1 MKITF
6 KPLTYQLDAVQAVVD
21 VFRGQQQLIGQT
33 RYTLDRG
40 IQPTPK
46 RVTQQAGLD
55 FGETD
60 ILQNSALQTYDMLDD
75 ENIGFANTPLFDLNE
90 ILKNIQ
96 TVQANR
102 QLPKSTELVTADNKK
117 GDSLTQS
124 PLNLNIEMETGT
136 GKTYTYLRTIFEM
149 NKQYGWS
156 KFIIV
161 VPSIAI
167 REGVNKSIAMM
178 ADDLLAEYGKK
189 PRAFIYDS
197 KNLHKLQEFSNDGGI
212 NIMIINVQAFNA
224 TGKDAR
230 KIYGQV
236 KTKNGEPVLD
246 KAGNPIMEGLDE
258 FQSRIPINII
268 KRNNPIII
276 LDEPQKMGADK
287 TLQSLANFNPLFILR
302 YSATH
307 KRDYNL
313 VYRLDALDAYNQKL
327 VKKIT
332 VKGIEVKGLTGTNG
346 YLYLQDVIVSNKAPV
361 ARLELEIKSTKG
373 EFRREI
379 RNVIKDDNLFVISK
393 EAEQYK
399 DRYTVT
405 NIKADSIE
413 FANGI
418 VLHIGQGSSNKGD
431 GDDKDLRRI
440 QIRETIR
447 SHLDIEQRLFHKGI
461 KVLSLFF
468 IDEVAK
474 YRQYDSDGN
483 AVNGEYADIF
493 EQTYTEEVGKR
504 IDLNLTDD
512 PYQDYLKAIT
522 AQGTH
527 NGYFSLDKNRHMID
541 PKTKLEKDEELGERV
556 LVADDID
563 AYDLILK
570 DKESL
575 LAFPEPLDS
584 DEQIARKNVR
594 FIFSHSALREGW
606 DNPNVFVICTLKH
619 SDNVI
624 SRRQEVGRGLRLAV
638 DRHGTR
644 MDSGYLPLGEVHRLN
659 NLTVITNESYA
670 EFVDNLQKEML
681 ENLATRPSK
690 ANPQYFTGKTLVSE
704 LGGQMTVDAGTANQ
718 IYKYLVKNNYLDD
731 DDNLLAKFHDDK
743 DNDQLPQLPEE
754 LQPFASAIHKLIGNV
769 VNPDALKGMFN
780 NGNKPK
786 NTINPE
792 NLNRKEFQA
801 LWRRINQKS
810 IYQIGLDSDKLIAES
825 ISEIDKVSRER
836 NNNFV
841 QSLTYTVKK
850 SEQKD
855 SLDYDTLRQGDS
867 FGQVQSN
874 REQYSVN
881 VQTPIRYDLIGQ
893 VASRTNLTRRTVVAV
908 LSKINSA
915 VFSQFK
921 HNPEAFISEVSRII
935 NEQQAKLIV
944 QNIVYELT
952 QERYDSNDIF
962 VSNIPLSDNAT
973 KANRHVWEY
982 VETDSDVERKFLAEL
997 EQHVNEVIVY
1007 AKLPKN
1013 FVIPTPFGGYNP
1025 DWAIAFNQD
1034 KIRHVYFVAETK
1046 GSTSEIDLRES
1057 EKQKIASAK
1066 AFFAKLQQIQGNNS
1080 ELEQADTLAEVEK
1093 MPVSYEVVDS
1103 FDSLMQIVGMK

>member
-117 GDSLTQS
+117 GDSLTTS

-136 GKTYTYLRTIFEM
+136 GKTYTYLRTMFEM

-167 REGVNKSIAMM
+167 REGVNKSISMM

-197 KNLHKLQEFSNDGGI
+197 KALHHLESFSSDGGI
-212 NIMIINVQAFNA
+212 NIMIINVQAFNTIKEGA
-224 TGKDAR
+224 NNEASR
-230 KIYGQV
+230 KIY
-236 KTKNGEPVLD
+236 
-246 KAGNPIMEGLDE
+246 ASLDE
-258 FQSRIPINII
+258 FGSRRPIDVIR
-268 KRNNPIII
+268 RNRPIII

-346 YLYLQDVIVSNKAPV
+346 YLYLQDVVVSSKAPV

-379 RNVIKDDNLFVISK
+379 RNIAKGDDLFVVSK

-405 NIKADSIE
+405 QVTADSIE

-418 VLHIGQGSSNKGD
+418 VLHVGQGNV
-431 GDDKDLRRI
+431 DDKDLRRI

-474 YRQYDSDGN
+474 YRQYDMDGN

-493 EQTYTEEVGKR
+493 EQTYSEEVGKR
-504 IDLNLTDD
+504 IDLNLTND

-527 NGYFSLDKNRHMID
+527 NGYFSLDKKRHMVD
-541 PKTKLEKDEELGERV
+541 PNVKSVKDEELGEKV

-575 LAFPEPLDS
+575 LAFPERLDS

-638 DRHGTR
+638 DKHGTR

-659 NLTVITNESYA
+659 NLTVITNESYV
-670 EFVDNLQKEML
+670 EFVGNLQKEML
-681 ENLATRPSK
+681 ANLATRPSK

-704 LGGQMTVDAGTANQ
+704 LGGQMVVDADTANE
-718 IYKYLVKNNYLDD
+718 IFFYLRSHGYTDKAG
-731 DDNLLAKFHDDK
+731 NLSESYHQDK
-743 DNDQLPQLPEE
+743 ENGKLPELPEE
-754 LQPFASAIHKLIGNV
+754 LKPFENSVHKLIGSV
-769 VNPDALKGMFN
+769 VNPNAFDSMFN
-780 NGNKPK
+780 DGNRPK
-786 NTINPE
+786 NTINPG

-810 IYQIGLDSDKLIAES
+810 IYQIQLDSEKLIAGS

-841 QSLTYTVKK
+841 QSLTYTVKT

-855 SLDYDTLRQGDS
+855 SLDYDTVKQGDS

-944 QNIVYELT
+944 QNIAYELT
-952 QERYDSNDIF
+952 SERYDSNDIF
-962 VSNIPLSDNAT
+962 VSNIPLSDTAI

-997 EQHVNEVIVY
+997 EQHINEVVVY

-1034 KIRHVYFVAETK
+1034 KVRHVYFVAETK
-1046 GSTSEIDLRES
+1046 GSTSEIDLRDRKTKNRQCQS
-1057 EKQKIASAK
+1057 VFCQTAT
-1066 AFFAKLQQIQGNNS
+1066 
-1080 ELEQADTLAEVEK
+1080 DTR
-1093 MPVSYEVVDS
+1093 
-1103 FDSLMQIVGMK
+1103 

>member
-6 KPLTYQLDAVQAVVD
+6 KPLAYQLDAVQAVVD

-33 RYTLDRG
+33 RYTLDMG
-40 IQPTPK
+40 TQPTPN
-46 RVTQQAGLD
+46 RLPQQAGLD

-102 QLPKSTELVTADNKK
+102 QLPKSTELVIADNKK

-167 REGVNKSIAMM
+167 REGVNKSISMM

-527 NGYFSLDKNRHMID
+527 NGYFSLDKNRHLID
-541 PKTKLEKDEELGERV
+541 PKTKLEKDEELGEKV

-670 EFVDNLQKEML
+670 EFVGNLQREML
-681 ENLATRPSK
+681 ANLATRPSK

>member
-21 VFRGQQQLIGQT
+21 VFRGQEQLIGQT

-197 KNLHKLQEFSNDGGI
+197 KALHHLESFSSDGGI
-212 NIMIINVQAFNA
+212 NIMIINVQAFNTIKEGA
-224 TGKDAR
+224 NNEASR
-230 KIYGQV
+230 KIY
-236 KTKNGEPVLD
+236 
-246 KAGNPIMEGLDE
+246 ASLDE
-258 FQSRIPINII
+258 FGSRRPIDVIR
-268 KRNNPIII
+268 RNRPIII

-346 YLYLQDVIVSNKAPV
+346 YLYLQDVIVSSKAPI

-379 RNVIKDDNLFVISK
+379 RNIAKGDDLFVVSK

-405 NIKADSIE
+405 QVTADSIE

-418 VLHIGQGSSNKGD
+418 VLHVGQGNV
-431 GDDKDLRRI
+431 DDKDLRRI

-474 YRQYDSDGN
+474 YRQYDSEGN
-483 AVNGEYADIF
+483 MVNGDYANMFVQAYKDEIA
-493 EQTYTEEVGKR
+493 QR
-504 IDLNLTDD
+504 IDLNLQND
-512 PYQDYLKAIT
+512 PYQDYLKAID
-522 AQGTH
+522 ADSTH

-541 PKTKLEKDEELGERV
+541 PKTKLEKDEELGEKV

-584 DEQIARKNVR
+584 DEQKARKNVR

-638 DRHGTR
+638 DKFGNR

-659 NLTVITNESYA
+659 NLTVITNESYTQ
-670 EFVDNLQKEML
+670 FVGELQKEML
-681 ENLATRPSK
+681 ATLANRPSK

-704 LGGQMTVDAGTANQ
+704 LGGQMVVDADTANE
-718 IYKYLVKNNYLDD
+718 IFFYLRSHGYTDKAG
-731 DDNLLAKFHDDK
+731 NLSESYHQDK
-743 DNDQLPQLPEE
+743 ENGKLPKLPDE
-754 LQPFASAIHKLIGNV
+754 LQPFANSIHKLISSV
-769 VNPDALKGMFN
+769 VNPNALDGMFN
-780 NGNKPK
+780 DGNRPK
-786 NTINPE
+786 NTINPD

-810 IYQIGLDSDKLIAES
+810 IYQIQLDSEKLIAES

-841 QSLTYTVKK
+841 QSLTYTVKT

-944 QNIVYELT
+944 QNIAYELT

-962 VSNIPLSDNAT
+962 VSNIPLSDTAI

-997 EQHVNEVIVY
+997 EQHINEVVVY

-1034 KIRHVYFVAETK
+1034 KVRHVYFVAETK
-1046 GSTSEIDLRES
+1046 GSTSEIDLRET

-1066 AFFAKLQQIQGNNS
+1066 AFFAKLQQTQGNNS
-1080 ELEQADTLAEVEK
+1080 EFEQVDTLAAVEK
-1093 MPVSYEVVDS
+1093 MPVSYEVVNS

>member
-167 REGVNKSIAMM
+167 REGVNKSISMM

-197 KNLHKLQEFSNDGGI
+197 KALHHLESFSSDGGI
-212 NIMIINVQAFNA
+212 NIMIINVQAFNTIKEGA
-224 TGKDAR
+224 NNEASR
-230 KIYGQV
+230 KIY
-236 KTKNGEPVLD
+236 
-246 KAGNPIMEGLDE
+246 ASLDE
-258 FQSRIPINII
+258 FGSRRPIDVIR
-268 KRNNPIII
+268 RNRPIII

-346 YLYLQDVIVSNKAPV
+346 YLYLQDVVVSSKAPV

-379 RNVIKDDNLFVISK
+379 RNIAKGDDLFVVSK

-405 NIKADSIE
+405 QVTADSIE

-418 VLHIGQGSSNKGD
+418 VLHVGQGNV
-431 GDDKDLRRI
+431 DDKDLRRI

-493 EQTYTEEVGKR
+493 EQAYTEEVDKR
-504 IDLNLTDD
+504 IDLNLTND
-512 PYQDYLKAIT
+512 PYQDYLKAIG
-522 AQGTH
+522 ADSTH
-527 NGYFSLDKNRHMID
+527 NGYFSLDKKRHMVD
-541 PKTKLEKDEELGERV
+541 PNVKSVKDEELGEKV

-575 LAFPEPLDS
+575 LAFPERLDS

-638 DRHGTR
+638 DKHGTR

-659 NLTVITNESYA
+659 NLTVITNESYV
-670 EFVDNLQKEML
+670 EFVGNLQKEML

-704 LGGQMTVDAGTANQ
+704 LGGQMVVDADTANE
-718 IYKYLVKNNYLDD
+718 IFFYLRSHGYTDKAG
-731 DDNLLAKFHDDK
+731 NLSESYHQDK
-743 DNDQLPQLPEE
+743 ENGKLPKLPDE
-754 LQPFASAIHKLIGNV
+754 LQPFANSIHKLISSV
-769 VNPDALKGMFN
+769 VNPNALDGMFN
-780 NGNKPK
+780 DGNRPK
-786 NTINPE
+786 NTINPG

-810 IYQIGLDSDKLIAES
+810 IYQIQLDSEKLIAES

-841 QSLTYTVKK
+841 QSLTYTVKT

-921 HNPEAFISEVSRII
+921 HNPEAFISEVSRLI

-944 QNIVYELT
+944 QNIAYELT
-952 QERYDSNDIF
+952 SERYDSNDIF
-962 VSNIPLSDNAT
+962 VSNIPLSDTAI

-997 EQHVNEVIVY
+997 EQHINEVVVY

-1034 KIRHVYFVAETK
+1034 KVRHVYFVAETK
-1046 GSTSEIDLRES
+1046 GSTSEIDLRET

-1066 AFFAKLQQIQGNNS
+1066 AFFAKLQQTQGNNG
-1080 ELEQADTLAEVEK
+1080 ELEQVDTLAAVEK
-1093 MPVSYEVVDS
+1093 MPVSYEVVNS

>member
-167 REGVNKSIAMM
+167 REGVNKSISMM

-197 KNLHKLQEFSNDGGI
+197 KALHHLESFSSDGGI
-212 NIMIINVQAFNA
+212 NIMIINVQAFNTIKEGA
-224 TGKDAR
+224 NNEASR
-230 KIYGQV
+230 KIY
-236 KTKNGEPVLD
+236 
-246 KAGNPIMEGLDE
+246 ASLDE
-258 FQSRIPINII
+258 FGSRRPIDVIR
-268 KRNNPIII
+268 RNRPIII
-276 LDEPQKMGADK
+276 LDEPQKMGEGK

-332 VKGIEVKGLTGTNG
+332 VKGIEVKGLTGTHG
-346 YLYLQDVIVSNKAPV
+346 YLYLQDIIISNKAPV
-361 ARLELEIKSTKG
+361 ARLEMEIKSKKG

-379 RNVIKDDNLFVISK
+379 RNVEKGRDLFVISN
-393 EAEQYK
+393 EAEQYN

-405 NIKADSIE
+405 NITADSIE

-418 VLHIGQGSSNKGD
+418 RLTIGQGNSKQGT
-431 GDDKDLRRI
+431 GEDKDLRQI

-474 YRQYDSDGN
+474 YRQYDSEGN
-483 AVNGEYADIF
+483 MVNGEYANMFVQAYKDEIA
-493 EQTYTEEVGKR
+493 QR
-504 IDLNLTDD
+504 IDLNLQND
-512 PYQDYLKAIT
+512 PYQEYLKAIG
-522 AQGTH
+522 ADSTH

-541 PKTKLEKDEELGERV
+541 PKTKLEKDEELGEKV

-584 DEQIARKNVR
+584 DEQKARKNVR

-638 DRHGTR
+638 DKFGNR
-644 MDSGYLPLGEVHRLN
+644 MDSGYLPLGEVQRLN
-659 NLTVITNESYA
+659 NLTVITNESYTQ
-670 EFVDNLQKEML
+670 FVGELQKEML
-681 ENLATRPSK
+681 ATLANRPSK

-704 LGGQMTVDAGTANQ
+704 LGGQMTIDSTTANQ
-718 IYKYLVKNNYLDD
+718 IYKYLVKHDYLDD
-731 DDNLLAKFHDDK
+731 EDNLLAKFHEDK
-743 DNDQLPQLPEE
+743 DNDRLPKLPDD
-754 LQPFASAIHKLIGNV
+754 LQPFANSIHKIISNV
-769 VNPDALKGMFN
+769 VNPHALDGMVN

-786 NTINPE
+786 NTINQE

-836 NNNFV
+836 NNQFV
-841 QSLTYTVKK
+841 RSLTYTIKTAGQQDNIDY
-850 SEQKD
+850 E
-855 SLDYDTLRQGDS
+855 SLKQGDS
-867 FGQVQSN
+867 FGQVRSN
-874 REQYSVN
+874 REQYNVN
-881 VQTPIRYDLIGQ
+881 VQTPIKYDLIGQ
-893 VASRTNLTRRTVVAV
+893 VATRTHLTRRSVVAI

-921 HNPEAFISEVSRII
+921 YNPEAFISEVSRII

-944 QNIVYELT
+944 QNIAYELT
-952 QERYDSNDIF
+952 TERYDSNDIF
-962 VSNIPLSDNAT
+962 VSNLPLSDKAIKAT
-973 KANRHVWEY
+973 RHVWDY
-982 VETDSDVERKFLAEL
+982 VETDSDIERKFLDEL
-997 EQHVNEVIVY
+997 EQHIDEVVVY

-1013 FVIPTPFGGYNP
+1013 FEIPTPFGGYNP

-1034 KIRHVYFVAETK
+1034 KVRHVYFVAETK
-1046 GSTSEIDLRES
+1046 GSMSDADLRDS
-1057 EKQKIASAK
+1057 EKHKIKSAK
-1066 AFFAKLQQIQGNNS
+1066 LFFAKLQQAHQNNG
-1080 ELEQADTLAEVEK
+1080 ELEQTDTLAGVAQ
-1093 MPVSYEVVDS
+1093 MPISYQVVDS
-1103 FDSLMQIVGMK
+1103 FDSLMQIVGKK

>member
-6 KPLTYQLDAVQAVVD
+6 KPLAYQLDAVQAVVD

-136 GKTYTYLRTIFEM
+136 GKTYTYLRTMFEM

-167 REGVNKSIAMM
+167 REGVNKSISMM

-197 KNLHKLQEFSNDGGI
+197 KALHHLESFSSDGGI
-212 NIMIINVQAFNA
+212 NIMIINVQAFNTIKEGA
-224 TGKDAR
+224 NNEASR
-230 KIYGQV
+230 KIY
-236 KTKNGEPVLD
+236 
-246 KAGNPIMEGLDE
+246 ASLDE
-258 FQSRIPINII
+258 FGSRRPIDVIR
-268 KRNNPIII
+268 RNRPIII

-346 YLYLQDVIVSNKAPV
+346 YLYLQDVIVSSKAPI

-379 RNVIKDDNLFVISK
+379 RNIAKGDDLFVVSK

-405 NIKADSIE
+405 QITADSIE

-474 YRQYDSDGN
+474 YRQYDSEGN
-483 AVNGEYADIF
+483 MVNGDYANMFVQAYKDEIA
-493 EQTYTEEVGKR
+493 QR
-504 IDLNLTDD
+504 IDLNLQND
-512 PYQDYLKAIT
+512 PYQDYLKAID
-522 AQGTH
+522 ADSTH

-541 PKTKLEKDEELGERV
+541 PKTKLEKDEELGEKV

-584 DEQIARKNVR
+584 DEQKARKNVR

-638 DRHGTR
+638 DKFGNR
-644 MDSGYLPLGEVHRLN
+644 MDSGYLPLGEVQRLN
-659 NLTVITNESYA
+659 NLTVITNESYTQ
-670 EFVDNLQKEML
+670 FVGELQKEML
-681 ENLATRPSK
+681 ATLANRPSK

-704 LGGQMTVDAGTANQ
+704 LGGQMVVDADTANE
-718 IYKYLVKNNYLDD
+718 IFFYLRSHGYTDKAG
-731 DDNLLAKFHDDK
+731 NLSESYHQDK
-743 DNDQLPQLPEE
+743 ENGKLPKLPDE
-754 LQPFASAIHKLIGNV
+754 LQPFANSIHKLISSV
-769 VNPDALKGMFN
+769 VNPNALDGMFN
-780 NGNKPK
+780 DGNRPK
-786 NTINPE
+786 NTINPD

-810 IYQIGLDSDKLIAES
+810 IYQIQLDSEKLIAES

-841 QSLTYTVKK
+841 QSLTYTVKT

-944 QNIVYELT
+944 QNIAYELT

-962 VSNIPLSDNAT
+962 VSNIPLSDTAI

-997 EQHVNEVIVY
+997 EQHINEVVVY

-1034 KIRHVYFVAETK
+1034 KVRHVYFVAETK
-1046 GSTSEIDLRES
+1046 GSTSEIDLRET

-1066 AFFAKLQQIQGNNS
+1066 AFFAKLQQTQGNNS
-1080 ELEQADTLAEVEK
+1080 EFEQVDTLAAVEK
-1093 MPVSYEVVDS
+1093 MPVSYEVVNS

>member
-1 MKITF
+1 MGQNMKITF
-6 KPLTYQLDAVQAVVD
+6 KPLAYQLDAVKAVVD
-21 VFRGQQQLIGQT
+21 VFSGQEQLVGQT
-33 RYTLDRG
+33 RYTLDLG
-40 IQPTPK
+40 TQPTTPPK
-46 RVTQQAGLD
+46 QQMGLGFD
-55 FGETD
+55 MD
-60 ILQNSALQTYDMLDD
+60 SQNGQKPIDELD
-75 ENIGFANTPLFDLNE
+75 EPMGFANAPLFDLNE

-96 TVQANR
+96 AVQLN
-102 QLPKSTELVTADNKK
+102 QGLPKSTEIITADNKK
-117 GDSLTQS
+117 GQNLTTS

-189 PRAFIYDS
+189 PRPFIYDS
-197 KNLHKLQEFSNDGGI
+197 KALHHLESFSSDGGI
-212 NIMIINVQAFNA
+212 NIMIINVQAFNTIKEGA
-224 TGKDAR
+224 NNEASR
-230 KIYGQV
+230 KIY
-236 KTKNGEPVLD
+236 
-246 KAGNPIMEGLDE
+246 ASLDE
-258 FQSRIPINII
+258 FGSRRPIDVIR
-268 KRNNPIII
+268 RNRPIII

-346 YLYLQDVIVSNKAPV
+346 YLYLQDVIVSTKAPV

-379 RNVIKDDNLFVISK
+379 RNVVKGDDLFVISK

-405 NIKADSIE
+405 QITADSIE

-418 VLHIGQGSSNKGD
+418 VLHIGQGNV
-431 GDDKDLRRI
+431 DDKDLRRI

-447 SHLDIEQRLFHKGI
+447 SHLDTEQRLFHKGI

-493 EQTYTEEVGKR
+493 EQAYTEEVGKR
-504 IDLNLTDD
+504 IDLNLTNDA
-512 PYQDYLKAIT
+512 YQNYLKSIT
-522 AQGTH
+522 AQTTH
-527 NGYFSLDKNRHMID
+527 NGYFSLDKNRHLID
-541 PKTKLEKDEELGERV
+541 PDVKSVKDEELGEKV

-594 FIFSHSALREGW
+594 FIFSHSVLREGW

-638 DRHGTR
+638 DKHGTR

-670 EFVDNLQKEML
+670 EFVGNLQREML
-681 ENLATRPSK
+681 ANLATRPSK

-704 LGGQMTVDAGTANQ
+704 LGGQMVVDADTANE
-718 IYKYLVKNNYLDD
+718 IFFYLRSHGYTDKAG
-731 DDNLLAKFHDDK
+731 NLSDSYHQDK
-743 DNDQLPQLPEE
+743 ENGKLPELPEE
-754 LQPFASAIHKLIGNV
+754 LKLFENSVHKLIGSV
-769 VNPDALKGMFN
+769 VNPNALDGMFN

-786 NTINPE
+786 NTINPD

-810 IYQIGLDSDKLIAES
+810 IYQIQLDSEKLIAES

-841 QSLTYTVKK
+841 QSLTYTVKT

-867 FGQVQSN
+867 FGQVQSS

-893 VASRTNLTRRTVVAV
+893 VASSTNLTRRTVVAI
-908 LSKINSA
+908 LGKINSA

-944 QNIVYELT
+944 QNIAYELT

-962 VSNIPLSDNAT
+962 VSNIPLSDNAI

-997 EQHVNEVIVY
+997 EQHVNEVVVY

-1025 DWAIAFNQD
+1025 DWAIAFNQG
-1034 KIRHVYFVAETK
+1034 KVRQIYFVAETK
-1046 GSTSEIDLRES
+1046 GSMSEANLRET
-1057 EKQKIASAK
+1057 EKQKIVSAK

-1080 ELEQADTLAEVEK
+1080 ELEQADTLAAVEK
-1093 MPVSYEVVDS
+1093 MPVSYEVVNS

>member
-6 KPLTYQLDAVQAVVD
+6 KPLAYQLDAVQAVVD

-96 TVQANR
+96 TVQANK

-197 KNLHKLQEFSNDGGI
+197 KALHHLESFSSDGGI
-212 NIMIINVQAFNA
+212 NIMIINVQAFNTIKEGA
-224 TGKDAR
+224 NNEASR
-230 KIYGQV
+230 KIY
-236 KTKNGEPVLD
+236 
-246 KAGNPIMEGLDE
+246 ASLDE
-258 FQSRIPINII
+258 FGSRRPIDVIR
-268 KRNNPIII
+268 RNRPIII

-346 YLYLQDVIVSNKAPV
+346 YLYLQDVIVSSKAPV

-379 RNVIKDDNLFVISK
+379 RNVAKGDDLFVVSK

-405 NIKADSIE
+405 QVTADSIE

-418 VLHIGQGSSNKGD
+418 VLHVGQGNV
-431 GDDKDLRRI
+431 DDKDLRRI

-474 YRQYDSDGN
+474 YRQYDSEGN
-483 AVNGEYADIF
+483 MVNGDYANMFVQAYKDEIA
-493 EQTYTEEVGKR
+493 QR
-504 IDLNLTDD
+504 IDLNLQND
-512 PYQDYLKAIT
+512 PYQDYLKAID
-522 AQGTH
+522 ADSTH

-541 PKTKLEKDEELGERV
+541 PKTKLEKDEELGEKV

-584 DEQIARKNVR
+584 DEQKARKNVR

-638 DRHGTR
+638 DKFGNR
-644 MDSGYLPLGEVHRLN
+644 MDSGYLPLGEVQRLN
-659 NLTVITNESYA
+659 NLTVITNESYTQ
-670 EFVDNLQKEML
+670 FVGELQKEML
-681 ENLATRPSK
+681 ATLANRPSK

-704 LGGQMTVDAGTANQ
+704 LGGQMVVDADTANE
-718 IYKYLVKNNYLDD
+718 IFFYLRSHGYTDKAG
-731 DDNLLAKFHDDK
+731 NLSESYHQDK
-743 DNDQLPQLPEE
+743 ENGKLPKLPDE
-754 LQPFASAIHKLIGNV
+754 LQPFANSIHKLISSV
-769 VNPDALKGMFN
+769 VNPNALDGMFN
-780 NGNKPK
+780 DGNRPK
-786 NTINPE
+786 NTINPD

-810 IYQIGLDSDKLIAES
+810 IYQIQLDSEKLIAES

-841 QSLTYTVKK
+841 QSLTYTVKT

-944 QNIVYELT
+944 QNIAYELT

-962 VSNIPLSDNAT
+962 VSNIPLSDTAI

-997 EQHVNEVIVY
+997 EQHINEVVVY

-1034 KIRHVYFVAETK
+1034 KVRHVYFVAETK
-1046 GSTSEIDLRES
+1046 GSTSEIDLRET

-1066 AFFAKLQQIQGNNS
+1066 AFFAKLQQTQGNNS
-1080 ELEQADTLAEVEK
+1080 EFEQVDTLAAVEK
-1093 MPVSYEVVDS
+1093 MPVSYEVVNS

>member
-167 REGVNKSIAMM
+167 REGVNKSISMM

-197 KNLHKLQEFSNDGGI
+197 KALHHLESFSSDGGI
-212 NIMIINVQAFNA
+212 NIMIINVQAFNTIKEGA
-224 TGKDAR
+224 NNEASR
-230 KIYGQV
+230 KIY
-236 KTKNGEPVLD
+236 
-246 KAGNPIMEGLDE
+246 ASLDE
-258 FQSRIPINII
+258 FGSRRPIDVIR
-268 KRNNPIII
+268 RNRPIII

-346 YLYLQDVIVSNKAPV
+346 YLYLQDVIVSSKAPV

-379 RNVIKDDNLFVISK
+379 RNIEKGRDLFDISG

-405 NIKADSIE
+405 QVTADSIE

-418 VLHIGQGSSNKGD
+418 VLHVGQGNV
-431 GDDKDLRRI
+431 DDKDLRRI

-474 YRQYDSDGN
+474 YRQYDMDGN

-493 EQTYTEEVGKR
+493 EQAYTEEVGKR
-504 IDLNLTDD
+504 IDLNLTND

-527 NGYFSLDKNRHMID
+527 NGYFSLDKKRHMVD
-541 PKTKLEKDEELGERV
+541 PNVKSVKDEELGEKV

-575 LAFPEPLDS
+575 LAFPERLDS

-659 NLTVITNESYA
+659 NLTVITNESYV
-670 EFVDNLQKEML
+670 EFVGNLQKEML

-704 LGGQMTVDAGTANQ
+704 LGGQMVVDADTANE
-718 IYKYLVKNNYLDD
+718 IFFYLRSHGYTDKAG
-731 DDNLLAKFHDDK
+731 NLSESYHQDK
-743 DNDQLPQLPEE
+743 ENGKLPKLPDE
-754 LQPFASAIHKLIGNV
+754 LQPFANSIHKLISSV
-769 VNPDALKGMFN
+769 VNPNALDGMFN
-780 NGNKPK
+780 DGNRPK
-786 NTINPE
+786 NTINPG

-810 IYQIGLDSDKLIAES
+810 IYQIQLDSEKLIAES

-841 QSLTYTVKK
+841 QSLTYTVKT

-921 HNPEAFISEVSRII
+921 HNPEAFISEVSRLI

-944 QNIVYELT
+944 QNIAYELT
-952 QERYDSNDIF
+952 SERYDSNDIF
-962 VSNIPLSDNAT
+962 VSNIPLSDTAI

-997 EQHVNEVIVY
+997 EQHINEVVVY

-1034 KIRHVYFVAETK
+1034 KVRHVYFVAETK
-1046 GSTSEIDLRES
+1046 GSTSEIDLRET

-1066 AFFAKLQQIQGNNS
+1066 AFFAKLQQTQGNNS
-1080 ELEQADTLAEVEK
+1080 EFEQVDTLAAVEK
-1093 MPVSYEVVDS
+1093 MPVSYEVVNS